1 MVPALK
7 FDTTTPATYEDRIKA
22 LVLLGGLPARESN
35 DPHAEKAAYHL
46 ALEGVTRYG
55 LQEAV
60 KTILRG
66 SLGHTFFPSPVEL
79 RQQCDRAMEWV
90 FQEERRIRH
99 REELFRDRR
108 EFEESRAS
116 RTPEQIE
123 RVKALTAKLKADLEG
138 ESDDS
143 EEKRRAFIRAKYGIT
158 AEELAKLPDRPL
170 PGNWKQA

>member
-1 MVPALK
+1 L
-7 FDTTTPATYEDRIKA
+7 KA
-22 LVLLGGLPARESN
+22 LVLLGGLPARESS

-90 FQEERRIRH
+90 FQEERRIKH

-108 EFEESRAS
+108 EFEESRAT
-116 RTPEQIE
+116 RTPDQIE
-123 RVKALTAKLKADLEG
+123 RVKALTAKLHETLDGNRE
-138 ESDDS
+138 DS
-143 EEKRRAFIRAKYGIT
+143 VEQERAFVRAKYGIT
-158 AEELAKLPDRPL
+158 AEALGKIPDLPL